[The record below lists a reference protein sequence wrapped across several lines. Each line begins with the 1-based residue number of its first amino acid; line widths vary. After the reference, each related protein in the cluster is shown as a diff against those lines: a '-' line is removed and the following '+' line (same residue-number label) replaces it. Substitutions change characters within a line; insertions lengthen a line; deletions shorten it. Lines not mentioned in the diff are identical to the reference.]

1 MRGVARSIYMT
12 GDMLQDF
19 APPPEVLVA
28 LYRDNRLDLI
38 RLALLLVGDRET
50 AEDVVQDVFARLH
63 GSRPGTLTLAY
74 VRTSVLNGARSALR
88 RRRVA
93 IHRPPPPPVPED
105 SAEAA
110 VLLGET
116 RQEVLTALNRLPA
129 RQRET
134 LVLRYY
140 LDLSDGEIA
149 EVTGLRQST
158 VRSTVMRALIRLER
172 ELKAST

>member
-1 MRGVARSIYMT
+1 MT

-93 IHRPPPPPVPED
+93 IHRPPPPPVPAD

-116 RQEVLTALNRLPA
+116 RQEVLTALDRLPA

>member
-1 MRGVARSIYMT
+1 MT
-12 GDMLQDF
+12 GDMLQESGD
-19 APPPEVLVA
+19 ALVT
-28 LYRDNRLDLI
+28 LYRDNRLELI

-63 GSRPGTLTLAY
+63 GRRPGVLTLAY
-74 VRTSVLNGARSALR
+74 VRSSVLNGARSALR

-93 IHRPPPPPVPED
+93 LHKPPPAPTPAE

-110 VLLGET
+110 ALLGET
-116 RQEVLTALNRLPA
+116 RQEVLTAVTRLPA

-140 LDLSDGEIA
+140 LDLSDAEIA
-149 EVTGLRQST
+149 DVTGLRQST
-158 VRSTVMRALIRLER
+158 VRSTVMRALNRLER
-172 ELKAST
+172 ELRASG